1 MIFYQSTL
9 KKSDADE
16 LDELLGEIGD
26 VTTGNLGSL
35 CISQQYRSVPVAV
48 RVDGFESARQ
58 KADMLAR
65 LLQDLGQLDN
75 QGLSVFCPLVRF
87 YSISSRFQ
95 CRSDIST

>member
-1 MIFYQSTL
+1 MLLLLLLLFLPAVRPSVQEGTSR
-9 KKSDADE
+9 E
-16 LDELLGEIGD
+16 RQLDDLLGDIGD

-35 CISQQYRSVPVAV
+35 CISQQVRSVPVPV

-75 QGLSVFCPLVRF
+75 QGT
-87 YSISSRFQ
+87 SS
-95 CRSDIST
+95 S